1 MSGFTYPAVLEAL
14 RKKARQKPGDWVEG
28 YSEQRDLRLAWV
40 FVPGAG
46 ERLRISHRLIAPY
59 SEDLLEAYEA
69 LPEDLRIERA
79 ETDPEIRTLTLH
91 LVKGDKRGLPERCSR
106 CGARKQY
113 GTKIFGQPPLCAVC
127 TTHPSA
133 EPDIQPQPAGA
144 EGHGGAS
151 AEGRGD
157 RDVGSGRAGDADA
170 ELRGGGP
177 GAGSGGAETSRI
189 ANGAETGLADGRE
202 EDHGGQVDRSDG
214 ERGSALIATLVLVV
228 ALGLI
233 VGGTLMASTLGE
245 RERIARLGVSRA
257 EVAATAALDIM
268 SERVR
273 AAAQLRL
280 GNLSAADLAA
290 LDAALRDDDAGL
302 PDELDAPI
310 VLDETGYRLVRVR
323 ENVVLGEDAQLL
335 DVWTEQPRVGYTSV
349 PRPHGLVAGR
359 VLDVEVF
366 ARARTPD
373 GQQRTVSRTLAIGR
387 FMPHQHALYHAG
399 GTAELCASESPA
411 SSIGGSVRIDGA
423 AYLADCA
430 HPVRYAGAIEARD
443 GVTAANP
450 ARHTLVT
457 RDEAME
463 LGSWDRASVAA
474 NPQPMLLATRGTVRI
489 PAAWGGT
496 FEETRLQEGEVAG
509 TGECADRV
517 LACGGRGYFA
527 PALTVRYDGATGLLV
542 SCGPACPG
550 GAPPFPAGTF
560 GYKVW
565 PFAGPVA
572 PGVALPDPDDP
583 DRLWRGLFPDGRRE
597 RRCDAT
603 LHGVSFRTHR
613 CPTSAYGVTLDL
625 ALLPVVP
632 GGVLHVR
639 AAAVPSSGA
648 AATGAPEVLLIH
660 NADTVQG
667 PLSIVSDLP
676 VAIVGS
682 LNSRRHSG
690 WRGPPPLMIDAPR
703 ILLLPEDAREQV
715 GFPVGEPGWS
725 SVWDSVPPSGST
737 EPSALPITATR
748 NVSIYAVLRT
758 GACSS
763 RGGGY
768 FGGSWEGTPAL
779 LGDWSRV
786 SLKVVGAV
794 EAVDDAGAT
803 AAGCLAAG
811 GIVPGS
817 RGGIA
822 PSGTPNPGP
831 ASRTLVHDPRL
842 LHPDFRVPGSYL
854 PANIPAS
861 GVPGNTEART
871 RDRQASASGGTIA
884 VWVVRESAAR
894 GPRAAVALTPLPPL
908 PVAPSPLP

>member
-1 MSGFTYPAVLEAL
+1 MTGFTYPAVLEAL
-14 RKKARQKPGDWVEG
+14 RKKARRKPGEWVEG

-40 FVPGAG
+40 SVPGAG

-69 LPEDLRIERA
+69 LPEELRIERVEA
-79 ETDPEIRTLTLH
+79 DPEIRTLTLH

-127 TTHPSA
+127 ATHPNA
-133 EPDIQPQPAGA
+133 EPEIPP
-144 EGHGGAS
+144 
-151 AEGRGD
+151 
-157 RDVGSGRAGDADA
+157 V
-170 ELRGGGP
+170 GGGNTEE
-177 GAGSGGAETSRI
+177 GG
-189 ANGAETGLADGRE
+189 
-202 EDHGGQVDRSDG
+202 GGD

-257 EVAATAALDIM
+257 EVAATAALDLM

-373 GQQRTVSRTLAIGR
+373 GEQRTVSRTLAIGR

-443 GVTAANP
+443 GVTTANP

-474 NPQPMLLATRGTVRI
+474 NPQPMLLATRGMVRI

-496 FEETRLQEGEVAG
+496 FEATRLQEGEVAG

-542 SCGPACPG
+542 SCGPAFGGVCPG

-560 GYKVW
+560 GYERW
-565 PFAGPVA
+565 PFPAPVA
-572 PGVALPDPDDP
+572 PGVALPDPDDT

-613 CPTSAYGVTLDL
+613 CPTNAYGMTLDL
-625 ALLPVVP
+625 ALLPGVP

-639 AAAVPSSGA
+639 AAAIPSPGA

-667 PLSIVSDLP
+667 PLTIVSDLP

-682 LNSRRHSG
+682 LNSRRHAG
-690 WRGPPPLMIDAPR
+690 WRGPPPLMVDAPR

-725 SVWDSVPPSGST
+725 SVWDSVPPAGSST
-737 EPSALPITATR
+737 PSALPITATR
-748 NVSIYAVLRT
+748 NLSIYAILRT
-758 GACSS
+758 GSCSS

-786 SLKVVGAV
+786 SLKIVGAV
-794 EAVDDAGAT
+794 EVVDDVGAT

-817 RGGIA
+817 QGGTA

-842 LHPDFRVPGSYL
+842 LHSSFRVPGSYL
-854 PANIPAS
+854 PANVPAT
-861 GVPGNTEART
+861 GVPGNTAARS
-871 RDRQASASGGTIA
+871 RDRQASASGGMVA

-894 GPRAAVALTPLPPL
+894 APRAAVALTPLPPL